1 MLLHLSWHYFFL
13 TRLFIFVQFFLCFVL
28 YFWKLDPD
36 RWSIFLFRTVQS
48 MNVCTWKSIYL
59 FLIFGKFSS
68 IISLHKFSKP
78 LNFLLTASTPWLS
91 FLKVSNFQV
100 SVMSIEMFALWVPAC
115 GKDDCSSLASPV
127 KSRSL
132 NFWREHVACG
142 CILVLRAALFSYRVE
157 ERLGTKRSQV
167 GEWRKLCVRSM
178 ENISYI

>member
-1 MLLHLSWHYFFL
+1 MEDLILFDASAFELALFFL
-13 TRLFIFVQFFLCFVL
+13 TRLFIFVHFFPCFVL
-28 YFWKLDPD
+28 YFWKLDSD

-59 FLIFGKFSS
+59 FLISGKLSS

-91 FLKVSNFQV
+91 FLKVS
-100 SVMSIEMFALWVPAC
+100 IEMFALWVPAC
-115 GKDDCSSLASPV
+115 GKDACSSLASPV
-127 KSRSL
+127 KSRPL

-167 GEWRKLCVRSM
+167 REWRKYVC
-178 ENISYI
+178 